1 MQKAILYVRVSTD
14 EQASGYSL
22 QHQEDRLRL
31 YCQYKEIEIVDIY
44 TEDHSAKSFVRPA
57 FNKLLEYLKV
67 NRGKT
72 DLLLFLK
79 WDRFSR
85 NAGDAYTMINRLNK
99 LGVEP
104 QAIEQPLDLSVPE
117 NKLMLAFYLAAPEVE
132 NDRRSLN
139 VIAGMRRA
147 MKSGRHVNMAP
158 IGYKNVRN
166 ELNEPAIVPGK
177 DAELVRWVFEETAKG
192 EKNVIDVWREAK
204 AKGLRVARSN
214 IWNLLKNPIYCGQLH
229 IPAYKDEKETLIKA
243 AHEPVISEELF
254 NDVQDV
260 LNGRKKKHPVKQ
272 SLQEELPLRGFL
284 QCPRCDN
291 PLTGSA
297 SKGNGGR
304 YYYYHCQKGC
314 KERVKADL
322 VNDKFLLELEGIRAN
337 RNVIDLF
344 EEVMLDYAKQ
354 AGAEKTKTIKQLR
367 DEMDKNQTRL
377 NQAQQLLLD
386 GSIEPGDY
394 KEIKTR
400 YEMQN
405 RQLERKQ
412 QELTAMDDNLKNYII
427 HGVRLLKNLP
437 EYYSNATLPAK
448 RQIIGSIFTEKLVFE
463 ENAYRTTR
471 RNEVVELICSTAKD
485 LQGSKNWTAP
495 ANRGLSNLVIPLG
508 LEPRTPT
515 LKVSC
520 STN

>member
-22 QHQEDRLRL
+22 QHQEDRLRQ
-31 YCQYKEIEIVDIY
+31 YCQYKEIEIVALY
-44 TEDHSAKSFVRPA
+44 KEDHSAKTFERPE
-57 FNKLLEYLKV
+57 FNKLLGYLKA
-67 NRGKT
+67 NRGRT

-85 NAGDAYTMINRLNK
+85 NAGDAYAMINRLNK

-104 QAIEQPLDLSVPE
+104 QAIEQPLDLSIPE

-158 IGYKNVRN
+158 VGYKNARSD
-166 ELNEPAIVPGK
+166 LNEPIIVPGK

-192 EKNVIDVWREAK
+192 EKNVVDIWREAK
-204 AKGLRVARSN
+204 AKGLKVARSN
-214 IWNLLKNPIYCGQLH
+214 IWNLLKNPIYCGLLY
-229 IPAYKDEKETLIKA
+229 IPAYKDENETIIRA
-243 AHEPVISEELF
+243 AHEPIISEELF
-254 NDVQDV
+254 NEVQDV
-260 LNGRKKKHPVKQ
+260 LNGRKKKHPAKQ

-284 QCPRCDN
+284 QCHRCGS

-314 KERVKADL
+314 KERVKADT
-322 VNDKFLLELEGIRAN
+322 VNNKFLSELHGIKAN
-337 RNVIDLF
+337 ENVIDLF
-344 EEVMLDYAKQ
+344 EEIMLNHAKQ
-354 AGAEKTKTIKQLR
+354 AGTDKTKTIKQLHE
-367 DEMDKNQTRL
+367 EMAKNQTRI

-386 GSIEPGDY
+386 GSIEPNDY
-394 KEIKTR
+394 REIKSR
-400 YEMQN
+400 YEIQN
-405 RQLERKQ
+405 RQLERKR
-412 QELTAMDDNLKNYII
+412 QELTAMDDNLKSYII
-427 HGVRLLKNLP
+427 HGVKLLKNLP
-437 EYYSNATLPAK
+437 EYYQQATLAAK

-463 ENAYRTTR
+463 ENKYRTTR
-471 RNEVVELICSTAKD
+471 RNEVVELICRTAKD
-485 LQGSKNWTAP
+485 FINKS
-495 ANRGLSNLVIPLG
+495 II
-508 LEPRTPT
+508 
-515 LKVSC
+515 
-520 STN
+520 